1 MHQLATTMQR
11 DELKTLIRARPFQPF
26 TIHLPE
32 GRHVPVVHHDFALLA
47 PDGRTLWVYQS
58 DRSCDMID
66 VMLIA
71 RIHLDAI
78 PEAPIPPWVNG
89 PPVA

>member
-1 MHQLATTMQR
+1 MHR
-11 DELKTLIRARPFQPF
+11 EELRAVIKAQPFIPF

-32 GRHVPVVHHDFALLA
+32 GREVRIVHHDFALLA
-47 PDGRTLWVYQS
+47 PDGRTLWAYHP

-71 RIHLDAI
+71 SIHLD
-78 PEAPIPPWVNG
+78 PPQEPPILPAVNG
-89 PPVA
+89 KSVA